1 MKTTICAAPT
11 LLAAAALL
19 LPSSPASAQPY
30 DWPYAT
36 RKSPQARPAPQPTQT
51 EGPVASWE
59 PLRFQVGLETRTIWL
74 LDDAA
79 KRLAGNHAPTNVGLS
94 LQADVLR
101 PNDKLAARLDLGWVT
116 TSSSTFQDTTNLE
129 ERLETNVISLGLS
142 ARYDLLRWL
151 TPYARL
157 AGGVG
162 WDKVTVGSGA
172 SSLHDR
178 QVFGQGSAGAGIS
191 LRSPGLRFWQSPS
204 APTVG
209 VMGQIEGGY
218 ALASGSD
225 FSLKSSPGTSTT
237 NPIPTSPVAI
247 GHVGR
252 SAPYLRI
259 ALGIAF

>member
-1 MKTTICAAPT
+1 MKTMTCAALA
-11 LLAAAALL
+11 LLAAAFLR
-19 LPSSPASAQPY
+19 PSPPASAQPS

-36 RKSPQARPAPQPTQT
+36 RQAPQVRLAPQPTQP
-51 EGPVASWE
+51 EGPVASWD
-59 PLRFQVGLETRTIWL
+59 PLRFQVGLETRTTWL
-74 LDDAA
+74 RDDGA
-79 KRLAGNHAPTNVGLS
+79 KRLAGKHNPASGGLS

-101 PNDKLAARLDLGWVT
+101 PDNRLAARLDLSWVT
-116 TSSSTFQDTTNLE
+116 ASNSTFQDTTNLE

-142 ARYDLLRWL
+142 ARYNLLRWL
-151 TPYARL
+151 GPYARL

-162 WDKVTVGSGA
+162 WDKVTVGSGS

-178 QVFGQGSAGAGIS
+178 QVFGQGSAGAGLS
-191 LRSPGLRFWQSPS
+191 LRTPGLRFWQSPS

-218 ALASGSD
+218 ALASSSD
-225 FSLKSSPGTSTT
+225 FSLKSSPAGSGAS
-237 NPIPTSPVAI
+237 PIPTSPVAI

>member
-1 MKTTICAAPT
+1 MKTMTCAALT
-11 LLAAAALL
+11 LLATAFLL
-19 LPSSPASAQPY
+19 LSSPASAQVS

-36 RKSPQARPAPQPTQT
+36 REAPQVRRAPQPTQP
-51 EGPVASWE
+51 EGPVASWD
-59 PLRFQVGLETRTIWL
+59 PLRFQVGLETRTTWL
-74 LDDAA
+74 RDDGA
-79 KRLAGNHAPTNVGLS
+79 KRLAGKHDPAGGGLS
-94 LQADVLR
+94 VQADVLR

-116 TSSSTFQDTTNLE
+116 TSTSTFQDTTNLE

-142 ARYDLLRWL
+142 ARYNLLRWL
-151 TPYARL
+151 GPYARL

-172 SSLHDR
+172 SGLHDR
-178 QVFGQGSAGAGIS
+178 QVFGQGSAGAGVS

-204 APTVG
+204 APVVG

-218 ALASGSD
+218 ALASSSD
-225 FSLKSSPGTSTT
+225 FSLKSSPAGSVAT
-237 NPIPTSPVAI
+237 PIPTSPVAM
-247 GHVGR
+247 GHAGR